1 MKRCPTCSRNFAQ
14 ANLTFCTED
23 GTPLINVDAD
33 DGEATIVSPSAAHNE
48 SDAESGASEGW
59 SSAHSDRN
67 APAYRPPGQFPPPPP
82 APERT
87 AWPWVL
93 GTLAVI
99 LLALIGLAIA
109 AAIFVPDMMKAR
121 RARNENNS
129 TVSANTR
136 ANENSNANS
145 NTNANSNVANEN
157 KNKNGNANSAV
168 NPPPPEN
175 QESVLAEL
183 RNIENDWTVAN
194 LNADTKKLEWILADD
209 YVGVQDGVMQGK
221 AEYLRDI
228 KPDPDIQHW
237 DFRNLRVILNGN
249 RATLTGIVRF
259 ASADQDHEL
268 FLNFTDKFVW
278 RDGRWQAVASEV
290 TPVK

>member
-1 MKRCPTCSRNFAQ
+1 MKRCPTCSRTFAES
-14 ANLTFCTED
+14 NLTFCTED

-33 DGEATIVSPSAAHNE
+33 DGEATIVSASAAHE
-48 SDAESGASEGW
+48 SGPESGASEGW
-59 SSAHSDRN
+59 STTQSDRN

-93 GTLAVI
+93 GTVAVI
-99 LLALIGLAIA
+99 LLALIGLGIA

-121 RARNENNS
+121 RARNENSS

-136 ANENSNANS
+136 ANENSDANS
-145 NTNANSNVANEN
+145 NTNANSNVGNEN
-157 KNKNGNANSAV
+157 KNKNANTNSAV
-168 NPPPPEN
+168 NTPPPEN
-175 QESVLAEL
+175 QEAVLAEL

-194 LNADTKKLEWILADD
+194 LNADKQKLEWILADD
-209 YVGVQDGVMQGK
+209 YVGIQDGVMQGK

-228 KPDPDIQHW
+228 KPDSEIQHW
-237 DFRNLRVILNGN
+237 DFRNLRLVLNGN

-268 FLNFTDKFVW
+268 LLNFSDKFVW